1 MGRLQAFEI
10 IARQH
15 CKMSELDNM
24 RRTALLK
31 RREKEIKSKLEQI
44 SKEIEGELD
53 DFYDYLF
60 IKNASVET
68 LGAMK
73 DYLSEQLK
81 NIQMQLT
88 EEKGEAS

>member
-1 MGRLQAFEI
+1 MGRLEGFEI
-10 IARQH
+10 IAKQH

-44 SKEIEGELD
+44 GKEIEGELD

-60 IKNASVET
+60 IKNASIET

-73 DYLSEQLK
+73 DYLSDQLG